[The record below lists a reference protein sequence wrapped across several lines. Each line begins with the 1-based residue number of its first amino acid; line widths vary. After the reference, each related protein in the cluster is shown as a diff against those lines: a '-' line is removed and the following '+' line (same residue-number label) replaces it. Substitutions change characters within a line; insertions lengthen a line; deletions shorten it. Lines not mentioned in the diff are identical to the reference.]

1 MRQGREPR
9 VNQSNQECLMQH
21 RTLAF
26 IGAGN
31 MSRSL
36 IAGLIGAG
44 YPADRIV
51 AANPS
56 RPKLDELAS
65 QFGIRIT
72 QDNAEAARASE
83 VIVLAVKPQ
92 LMAGML
98 SALVSELG
106 SLEGKLLVSIAAG
119 IKVARLQEMAG
130 GHGRIIRAM
139 PNTPS
144 LLGLGMTGLY
154 APADI
159 DQADRAFAEQMMQA
173 VGKTLW
179 TPQEAGINGVIA
191 AAGSAP
197 AYFFLF
203 MQAIAEEAEAMGF
216 SPEQARLL
224 VQQTALGAAAMVEQ
238 NPQLSL
244 QTLREQ
250 VTSKGGTTAEAVKTF
265 QEQGLMPLTAR
276 AMQAAV
282 TRAAEMETLF

>member
-1 MRQGREPR
+1 
-9 VNQSNQECLMQH
+9 MQH
-21 RTLAF
+21 KRTIAF

-31 MSRSL
+31 MSRSI
-36 IAGLIGAG
+36 IAGLIQAG
-44 YPADRIV
+44 YPAGRIT

-65 QFGIRIT
+65 QLGIRIT
-72 QDNAEAARASE
+72 QNNAEAAREAE

-92 LMAGML
+92 LMAAML
-98 SALVSELG
+98 AALVAELG
-106 SLEGKLLVSIAAG
+106 SLEGKLLISIAAG
-119 IKVARLQEMAG
+119 IKVERLREMAG
-130 GHGRIIRAM
+130 GHGRIIRTM

-154 APADI
+154 APTGI
-159 DQADRAFAEQMMQA
+159 DQTDRDFAEQMMQA

-179 TPQEAGINGVIA
+179 VEQESGINGVIA

-203 MQAIAEEAEAMGF
+203 MQGIAEEAEAMGF

-265 QEQGLMPLTAR
+265 QEQGLKPLTSR

>member
-1 MRQGREPR
+1 
-9 VNQSNQECLMQH
+9 MQH
-21 RTLAF
+21 KRTLAF

-31 MSRSL
+31 MSRSI
-36 IAGLIGAG
+36 IAGLIQAG
-44 YPADRIV
+44 YPAGRII

-56 RPKLDELAS
+56 RPKLDELAD

-72 QDNAEAARASE
+72 QNNAEAAREAD

-92 LMAGML
+92 LMAAML
-98 SALVSELG
+98 EALVAELG
-106 SLEGKLLVSIAAG
+106 SLAGKLLISIAAG
-119 IKVARLQEMAG
+119 IKVERLQEMAG
-130 GHGRIIRAM
+130 GHARIIRTM

-154 APADI
+154 APTGI
-159 DQADRAFAEQMMQA
+159 DQADRDFAEQMMQA

-179 TPQEAGINGVIA
+179 VAQESGINGVIA

-203 MQAIAEEAEAMGF
+203 MQGIAEEAEAMGF
-216 SPEQARLL
+216 TPEQARLL

-238 NPQLSL
+238 NPELSL

-250 VTSKGGTTAEAVKTF
+250 VTSKGGTTAEAVRTF
-265 QEQGLMPLTAR
+265 QEQGLKPLTAR

>member
-1 MRQGREPR
+1 
-9 VNQSNQECLMQH
+9 MQH
-21 RTLAF
+21 RILAF

-31 MSRSL
+31 MSRSI
-36 IAGLIGAG
+36 IAGLVQAG
-44 YPADRIV
+44 YPADRII

-56 RPKLDELAS
+56 RPKLDALAS
-65 QFGIRIT
+65 DYGIRIT
-72 QDNAEAARASE
+72 QDTRAARAAE

-92 LMAGML
+92 LMAAML
-98 SALVSELG
+98 SALVAQLG
-106 SLEGKLLVSIAAG
+106 TLEGKLLISIAAG
-119 IKVARLQEMAG
+119 IKVARLAEMAG
-130 GHGRIIRAM
+130 GHGRIIRTM

-154 APADI
+154 APPGI
-159 DQADRAFAEQMMQA
+159 EQADRALAEQMMQA

-179 TPQEAGINGVIA
+179 VEQESAINGVIA

-238 NPQLSL
+238 NPDLSL
-244 QTLREQ
+244 QALREQ
-250 VTSKGGTTAEAVKTF
+250 VTSKGGTTAEAIKTF
-265 QEQGLMPLTAR
+265 QQQGLMPLTAH
-276 AMQAAV
+276 AMQAVVA
-282 TRAAEMETLF
+282 RAGEMETLF

>member
-1 MRQGREPR
+1 
-9 VNQSNQECLMQH
+9 MQH
-21 RTLAF
+21 KRTLAF

-31 MSRSL
+31 MSRSI
-36 IAGLIGAG
+36 IAGLIQAG
-44 YPADRIV
+44 YPAGRII

-56 RPKLDELAS
+56 RPKLDELAD

-72 QDNAEAARASE
+72 QNNAEAAREAD

-92 LMAGML
+92 LMAAML
-98 SALVSELG
+98 EALVAELG
-106 SLEGKLLVSIAAG
+106 SLAGKLLISIAAG
-119 IKVARLQEMAG
+119 IKVERLQEMAG
-130 GHGRIIRAM
+130 GHSRIIRTM

-154 APADI
+154 APTGI
-159 DQADRAFAEQMMQA
+159 EQADRDFAEQMMQA

-179 TPQEAGINGVIA
+179 VAQESGINGVIA

-203 MQAIAEEAEAMGF
+203 MQGIAEEAEAMGF
-216 SPEQARLL
+216 TPEQARLL

-238 NPQLSL
+238 NPELSL
-244 QTLREQ
+244 QALREQ

-265 QEQGLMPLTAR
+265 QEQGLKPLTSR

-282 TRAAEMETLF
+282 TRAGEMETLF

>member
-1 MRQGREPR
+1 
-9 VNQSNQECLMQH
+9 MQH
-21 RTLAF
+21 KRTLAF

-31 MSRSL
+31 MSRSI
-36 IAGLIGAG
+36 IAGLIQAG
-44 YPADRIV
+44 YPAGRII

-56 RPKLDELAS
+56 RPKLDELAD

-72 QDNAEAARASE
+72 QNNAEAAREAD

-92 LMAGML
+92 LMAAML
-98 SALVSELG
+98 EALVAELG
-106 SLEGKLLVSIAAG
+106 SLAGKLLVSIAAG
-119 IKVARLQEMAG
+119 IKVERLQEMAG
-130 GHGRIIRAM
+130 GHARIIRTM

-154 APADI
+154 APTGI
-159 DQADRAFAEQMMQA
+159 DQADRDFAEQMMQA

-179 TPQEAGINGVIA
+179 VAQESGINGVIA

-203 MQAIAEEAEAMGF
+203 MQGIAEEAEAMGF
-216 SPEQARLL
+216 TPEQARLL

-238 NPQLSL
+238 NPELSL
-244 QTLREQ
+244 QALREQ

-265 QEQGLMPLTAR
+265 QEQGLKPLTSR

>member
-1 MRQGREPR
+1 
-9 VNQSNQECLMQH
+9 MQY

-31 MSRSL
+31 MSRSI
-36 IAGLIGAG
+36 IAGLVQAG
-44 YPADRIV
+44 YPADRII

-56 RPKLDELAS
+56 RPKLDALAGDY
-65 QFGIRIT
+65 GIRVT
-72 QDNAEAARASE
+72 QDNAEAARAAE

-92 LMAGML
+92 LMAAML
-98 SALVSELG
+98 SALVAQLG
-106 SLEGKLLVSIAAG
+106 TLEGKLLISIAAG
-119 IKVARLQEMAG
+119 IKVARLAEMAG
-130 GHGRIIRAM
+130 GHGRIIRTM

-154 APADI
+154 APPCI
-159 DQADRAFAEQMMQA
+159 EQADRELAEQMMQA

-179 TPQEAGINGVIA
+179 VEQESGINGVIA

-238 NPQLSL
+238 NPELSL

-250 VTSKGGTTAEAVKTF
+250 VTSKGGTTAEAIKTF
-265 QEQGLMPLTAR
+265 QQQGLMPLTAQ

-282 TRAAEMETLF
+282 ARAGEMETLF

>member
-1 MRQGREPR
+1 M
-9 VNQSNQECLMQH
+9 SNPSI
-21 RTLAF
+21 AF
-26 IGAGN
+26 VGAGN
-31 MSRSL
+31 MAASL
-36 IAGLIGAG
+36 IGGLRAQG
-44 YPADRIV
+44 
-51 AANPS
+51 
-56 RPKLDELAS
+56 LDAS
-65 QFGIRIT
+65 QIRASDPGAETRERVSAEHGIKT
-72 QDNAEAARASE
+72 FADNAEAIHGVD

-98 SALVSELG
+98 TALVAELG
-106 SLEGKLLVSIAAG
+106 SLDGKLLISIAAG
-119 IKVARLQEMAG
+119 IRVARLQEMAG
-130 GHGRIIRAM
+130 GHERIIRTM

-154 APADI
+154 APPAI
-159 DQADRAFAEQMMQA
+159 GQADRAVAEQMMQS

-179 TPQEAGINGVIA
+179 VDEEAGINGVIA

-216 SPEQARLL
+216 TPEQARLL

-238 NPQLSL
+238 NPELSL

-282 TRAAEMETLF
+282 TRAGEMETLF

>member
-1 MRQGREPR
+1 
-9 VNQSNQECLMQH
+9 MQH
-21 RTLAF
+21 KRTLAF

-31 MSRSL
+31 MSRSI
-36 IAGLIGAG
+36 IAGLIQAG
-44 YPADRIV
+44 YPAGRII

-56 RPKLDELAS
+56 RSKLDELAD

-72 QDNAEAARASE
+72 QNNAEAAREAD

-92 LMAGML
+92 LMAAML
-98 SALVSELG
+98 ETLVAELG
-106 SLEGKLLVSIAAG
+106 SLAGKLLISIAAG
-119 IKVARLQEMAG
+119 IKVERLQEMAG
-130 GHGRIIRAM
+130 GHSRIIRTM

-154 APADI
+154 APTGI
-159 DQADRAFAEQMMQA
+159 DQADRDFAEQMMQA

-179 TPQEAGINGVIA
+179 VAQESGINGVIA

-203 MQAIAEEAEAMGF
+203 MQGIAEEAEAMGF

-238 NPQLSL
+238 NPELSL
-244 QTLREQ
+244 QALREQ

-265 QEQGLMPLTAR
+265 QEQGLKPLTSR

>member
-1 MRQGREPR
+1 
-9 VNQSNQECLMQH
+9 MQH
-21 RTLAF
+21 KRTLAF

-31 MSRSL
+31 MSRSI
-36 IAGLIGAG
+36 IAGLIQAG
-44 YPADRIV
+44 YPAGRII

-56 RPKLDELAS
+56 RPKLDELAD

-72 QDNAEAARASE
+72 QNNAEAAREAD

-92 LMAGML
+92 LMAAML
-98 SALVSELG
+98 EALVAELG
-106 SLEGKLLVSIAAG
+106 SLAGKLLISIAAG
-119 IKVARLQEMAG
+119 IKVERLQEMAG
-130 GHGRIIRAM
+130 GHSRIIRTM

-154 APADI
+154 APTGI
-159 DQADRAFAEQMMQA
+159 EQADRDFAEQMMQA

-179 TPQEAGINGVIA
+179 VAQESGINGVIA

-203 MQAIAEEAEAMGF
+203 MQGIAEEAEAMGF
-216 SPEQARLL
+216 TPEQARLL

-238 NPQLSL
+238 NPELSL
-244 QTLREQ
+244 QALREQ

-265 QEQGLMPLTAR
+265 QEQGLKPLTSR

>member
-1 MRQGREPR
+1 
-9 VNQSNQECLMQH
+9 MQH
-21 RTLAF
+21 RTIAF

-31 MSRSL
+31 MSRSI
-36 IAGLIGAG
+36 IAGLHQSG
-44 YPADRIV
+44 YPADRIL

-56 RPKLDELAS
+56 RPKLDALAQ
-65 QFGIRIT
+65 QFGIGIS
-72 QDNAEAARASE
+72 QDNAEVARMSD

-92 LMAGML
+92 LMAAML
-98 SALVSELG
+98 AGLVSELG
-106 SLEGKLLVSIAAG
+106 SLDGKLLISIAAG
-119 IKVARLQEMAG
+119 IRVERLSEMAG
-130 GHGRIIRAM
+130 GHTRIIRTM

-154 APADI
+154 APAGI
-159 DQADRAFAEQMMQA
+159 DAEDRHYAEQLMQA

-179 TPQEAGINGVIA
+179 VEQESGINGVIA

-203 MQAIAEEAEAMGF
+203 MQAIAEQAEAMGF

-244 QTLREQ
+244 QSLREQ
-250 VTSKGGTTAEAVKTF
+250 VTSKGGTTAEAVRTF
-265 QEQGLMPLTAR
+265 QEQGLLPLTAN

-282 TRAAEMETLF
+282 TRAAEMENLF

>member
-1 MRQGREPR
+1 
-9 VNQSNQECLMQH
+9 MQQ
-21 RTLAF
+21 RSIAF

-31 MSRSL
+31 MSRSI
-36 IAGLIGAG
+36 IAGLRQAG
-44 YPADRIV
+44 YPADRIL

-56 RPKLDELAS
+56 RPKLDELAQ
-65 QFGIRIT
+65 QFGIGIT
-72 QDNAEAARASE
+72 QDNAKAARASE

-92 LMAGML
+92 LMATML
-98 SALVSELG
+98 AQLVSELG
-106 SLEGKLLVSIAAG
+106 SLEGKLLISIAAG
-119 IKVARLQEMAG
+119 IRIERLSNMAG
-130 GHGRIIRAM
+130 GHPRIIRTM

-154 APADI
+154 APAAI
-159 DQADRAFAEQMMQA
+159 GEEDRLYAEQLMQS

-179 TPQEAGINGVIA
+179 VEQEAGINGVIA

-203 MQAIAEEAEAMGF
+203 MQAIAEQAEAMGF
-216 SPEQARLL
+216 SPQQARLL

-244 QTLREQ
+244 QALREQ
-250 VTSKGGTTAEAVKTF
+250 VTSKGGTTAEAVRTF
-265 QEQGLMPLTAR
+265 QEQGLMPLTAQ

-282 TRAAEMETLF
+282 ARAAEMETLF

>member
-1 MRQGREPR
+1 
-9 VNQSNQECLMQH
+9 MQH
-21 RTLAF
+21 KRTLAF

-31 MSRSL
+31 MSRSI
-36 IAGLIGAG
+36 IAGLIQAG
-44 YPADRIV
+44 YPAGRII

-56 RPKLDELAS
+56 RPKLDELAD

-72 QDNAEAARASE
+72 QNNAEAAREAD

-92 LMAGML
+92 LMAAML
-98 SALVSELG
+98 EALVAELG
-106 SLEGKLLVSIAAG
+106 SLAGKLLVSIAAG
-119 IKVARLQEMAG
+119 IKVERLQEMAG
-130 GHGRIIRAM
+130 GHARIIRTM

-154 APADI
+154 APTGI
-159 DQADRAFAEQMMQA
+159 DQADRDFAEQMMQA

-179 TPQEAGINGVIA
+179 VAQESGINGVIA

-203 MQAIAEEAEAMGF
+203 MQGIAEEAEAMGF
-216 SPEQARLL
+216 TPEQARLL

-238 NPQLSL
+238 NPELSL
-244 QTLREQ
+244 QALREQ

-265 QEQGLMPLTAR
+265 QEQGLKPLTAR

>member
-1 MRQGREPR
+1 
-9 VNQSNQECLMQH
+9 MQH
-21 RTLAF
+21 RILAF

-31 MSRSL
+31 MSRSI
-36 IAGLIGAG
+36 IAGLVQAG
-44 YPADRIV
+44 YPADRII

-56 RPKLDELAS
+56 RPKLDALANDY
-65 QFGIRIT
+65 GIRIT
-72 QDNAEAARASE
+72 QDNAEAARAAE

-92 LMAGML
+92 LMAAML
-98 SALVSELG
+98 SALVAQLG
-106 SLEGKLLVSIAAG
+106 TLEGKLLISIAAG
-119 IKVARLQEMAG
+119 IKVARLAEMAG
-130 GHGRIIRAM
+130 GHGRIIRTM

-154 APADI
+154 APPGI
-159 DQADRAFAEQMMQA
+159 EQADRELAEQMMQA

-179 TPQEAGINGVIA
+179 VDQESGINGVIA

-238 NPQLSL
+238 NPELSL

-282 TRAAEMETLF
+282 TRAGEMETLF

>member
-1 MRQGREPR
+1 
-9 VNQSNQECLMQH
+9 MQH
-21 RTLAF
+21 KRTLAF

-31 MSRSL
+31 MSRSI
-36 IAGLIGAG
+36 IAGLIQAG
-44 YPADRIV
+44 YPAGRII

-56 RPKLDELAS
+56 RSKLDELAD

-72 QDNAEAARASE
+72 QNNAEAAREAD

-92 LMAGML
+92 LMAAML
-98 SALVSELG
+98 EALVAELG
-106 SLEGKLLVSIAAG
+106 SLAGKLLISIAAG
-119 IKVARLQEMAG
+119 IKVERLQEMAG
-130 GHGRIIRAM
+130 GHSRIIRTM

-154 APADI
+154 APTGI
-159 DQADRAFAEQMMQA
+159 NQADRDFAEQMMQA

-179 TPQEAGINGVIA
+179 VAQESGINGVIA

-203 MQAIAEEAEAMGF
+203 MQGIAEEAEAMGF

-238 NPQLSL
+238 NPELSL
-244 QTLREQ
+244 QALREQ

-265 QEQGLMPLTAR
+265 QEQGLKPLTSR

>member
-1 MRQGREPR
+1 
-9 VNQSNQECLMQH
+9 MQH

-31 MSRSL
+31 MSRSI
-36 IAGLIGAG
+36 IAGLIQAG
-44 YPADRIV
+44 YPAERIT

-56 RPKLDELAS
+56 RPKLDQLAD

-72 QDNAEAARASE
+72 QNNAEAAREAE

-92 LMAGML
+92 LMAAML
-98 SALVSELG
+98 EALVAELG
-106 SLEGKLLVSIAAG
+106 SLAGKLLISIAAG
-119 IKVARLQEMAG
+119 IKVERLQEMAG
-130 GHGRIIRAM
+130 GHSRIIRTM

-154 APADI
+154 APTGI
-159 DQADRAFAEQMMQA
+159 NQADRDFAEQMMQA

-179 TPQEAGINGVIA
+179 VAQESGINGVIA

-203 MQAIAEEAEAMGF
+203 MQGIAEEAEAMGF

-238 NPQLSL
+238 NPELSL
-244 QTLREQ
+244 QALREQ

-265 QEQGLMPLTAR
+265 QEQGLKPLTAR

-282 TRAAEMETLF
+282 TRAGEMETLF

>member
-1 MRQGREPR
+1 
-9 VNQSNQECLMQH
+9 MQH
-21 RTLAF
+21 KRTLAF

-31 MSRSL
+31 MSRSI
-36 IAGLIGAG
+36 IAGLIQAG
-44 YPADRIV
+44 YPAGRII

-56 RPKLDELAS
+56 RPKLDELAD

-72 QDNAEAARASE
+72 QNNAEAAREAD

-92 LMAGML
+92 LMAAML
-98 SALVSELG
+98 EALVAELG
-106 SLEGKLLVSIAAG
+106 SLAGKLLISIAAG
-119 IKVARLQEMAG
+119 IKVERLQEMAG
-130 GHGRIIRAM
+130 GHARIIRTM

-154 APADI
+154 APTGI
-159 DQADRAFAEQMMQA
+159 EQADRDFAEQMMQA

-179 TPQEAGINGVIA
+179 VAQESGINGVIA

-203 MQAIAEEAEAMGF
+203 MQGIAEEAEAMGF

-238 NPQLSL
+238 NPELSL

-265 QEQGLMPLTAR
+265 QEQGLKPLTSR

>member
-1 MRQGREPR
+1 
-9 VNQSNQECLMQH
+9 MQH
-21 RTLAF
+21 KRTLAF

-31 MSRSL
+31 MSRSI
-36 IAGLIGAG
+36 IAGLIQAG
-44 YPADRIV
+44 YPAGRII

-56 RPKLDELAS
+56 RPKLDELAD

-72 QDNAEAARASE
+72 QNNAEAAREAD

-92 LMAGML
+92 LMAAML
-98 SALVSELG
+98 EALVAELG
-106 SLEGKLLVSIAAG
+106 SLAGKLLISIAAG
-119 IKVARLQEMAG
+119 IKVERLQEMAG
-130 GHGRIIRAM
+130 GHARIIRTM

-154 APADI
+154 APTGI
-159 DQADRAFAEQMMQA
+159 DQADRDFAEQMMQA

-179 TPQEAGINGVIA
+179 VAQESGINGVIA

-203 MQAIAEEAEAMGF
+203 MQGIAEEAEAMGF

-238 NPQLSL
+238 NPDLSL

-250 VTSKGGTTAEAVKTF
+250 VTSKGGTTAEAIKTF
-265 QEQGLMPLTAR
+265 QAQGLMPLTAH

-282 TRAAEMETLF
+282 ARAAEMETLF

>member
-1 MRQGREPR
+1 
-9 VNQSNQECLMQH
+9 MQQ

-31 MSRSL
+31 MSRSI
-36 IAGLIGAG
+36 IAGLIQAG
-44 YPADRIV
+44 YPAGRIT

-56 RPKLDELAS
+56 RPKLDELAD

-72 QDNAEAARASE
+72 QNNAEAAREAE

-92 LMAGML
+92 LMAAML
-98 SALVSELG
+98 EALVAELG

-119 IKVARLQEMAG
+119 IKVERLQEMAG
-130 GHGRIIRAM
+130 GHARIIRTM

-154 APADI
+154 APAGI
-159 DQADRAFAEQMMQA
+159 EQADRDFAEQMMQA

-179 TPQEAGINGVIA
+179 VAQESGINGVIA

-203 MQAIAEEAEAMGF
+203 MQGIAEEAEAMGF
-216 SPEQARLL
+216 TPEQARLL

-238 NPQLSL
+238 NPGLSL
-244 QTLREQ
+244 QALREQ

-265 QEQGLMPLTAR
+265 QEQGLKPLTAR

>member
-1 MRQGREPR
+1 
-9 VNQSNQECLMQH
+9 MQH
-21 RTLAF
+21 KRTIAF

-31 MSRSL
+31 MSRSI
-36 IAGLIGAG
+36 IAGLIQAG
-44 YPADRIV
+44 YPAGRIT

-56 RPKLDELAS
+56 RPKLDALAD

-72 QDNAEAARASE
+72 QSNAEAAREAE

-92 LMAGML
+92 LMAAML
-98 SALVSELG
+98 EALVAELG

-119 IKVARLQEMAG
+119 IKVERLQEMAG
-130 GHGRIIRAM
+130 GHDRIIRTM

-154 APADI
+154 APSGI
-159 DQADRAFAEQMMQA
+159 EQADRDFAEQMMQA

-179 TPQEAGINGVIA
+179 VAQESGINGVIA

-203 MQAIAEEAEAMGF
+203 MQGIAEEAEAMGF
-216 SPEQARLL
+216 TPEQARLL

-238 NPQLSL
+238 NPELTL

-250 VTSKGGTTAEAVKTF
+250 VTSKGGTTAEAVRTF
-265 QEQGLMPLTAR
+265 QEQGLKPLTAR

>member
-1 MRQGREPR
+1 
-9 VNQSNQECLMQH
+9 MQQ

-31 MSRSL
+31 MSRSI
-36 IAGLIGAG
+36 IAGLIQAG
-44 YPADRIV
+44 YPAGRII

-56 RPKLDELAS
+56 RPKLDELAD

-72 QDNAEAARASE
+72 QNNAEAAREAD

-92 LMAGML
+92 LMAAML
-98 SALVSELG
+98 EALVAELG
-106 SLEGKLLVSIAAG
+106 SLAGKLLISIAAG
-119 IKVARLQEMAG
+119 IKVERLQEMAG
-130 GHGRIIRAM
+130 GHSRIIRTM

-154 APADI
+154 APTGI
-159 DQADRAFAEQMMQA
+159 DQADRDFAEQMMQA

-179 TPQEAGINGVIA
+179 VAQESGINGVIA

-203 MQAIAEEAEAMGF
+203 MQGIAEEAEAMGF

-224 VQQTALGAAAMVEQ
+224 VQQTALGATAMVEQ
-238 NPQLSL
+238 NPELSL
-244 QTLREQ
+244 QALREQ

-265 QEQGLMPLTAR
+265 QEQGLKPLTSR

-282 TRAAEMETLF
+282 TRAGEMETLF

>member
-1 MRQGREPR
+1 
-9 VNQSNQECLMQH
+9 MQH
-21 RTLAF
+21 KRTLAF

-31 MSRSL
+31 MSRSI
-36 IAGLIGAG
+36 IAGLIQAG
-44 YPADRIV
+44 YPAGRII

-56 RPKLDELAS
+56 RPKLDELAD

-72 QDNAEAARASE
+72 QNNAEAAREAE

-92 LMAGML
+92 LMAAML
-98 SALVSELG
+98 EALVAELG
-106 SLEGKLLVSIAAG
+106 SLAGKLLISIAAG
-119 IKVARLQEMAG
+119 IKVERLQEMAG
-130 GHGRIIRAM
+130 GHSRIIRTM

-154 APADI
+154 APTGI
-159 DQADRAFAEQMMQA
+159 EQADRDFAEQMMQA

-179 TPQEAGINGVIA
+179 VAQESGINGVIA

-203 MQAIAEEAEAMGF
+203 MQGIAEEAEAMGF
-216 SPEQARLL
+216 TPEQARLL

-238 NPQLSL
+238 NPELSL
-244 QTLREQ
+244 QALREQ

-265 QEQGLMPLTAR
+265 QEQGLKPLTAR